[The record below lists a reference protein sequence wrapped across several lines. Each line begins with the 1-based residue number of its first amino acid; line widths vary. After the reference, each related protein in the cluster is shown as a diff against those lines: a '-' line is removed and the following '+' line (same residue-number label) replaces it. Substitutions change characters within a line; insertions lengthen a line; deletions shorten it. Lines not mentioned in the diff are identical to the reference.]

1 MAPWLTEIINAKSV
15 SVSGIQA
22 MEKNLLQTEI
32 NDLEKRCTALRG
44 YL

>member
-22 MEKNLLQTEI
+22 MEKKLLQPEI